1 MQEAN
6 SVCSFSLH
14 TKGSGQKALKSRAHM
29 FGPHRKEAS
38 HSESWYVKSIS
49 FTIEGKYI
57 ND

>member
-38 HSESWYVKSIS
+38 HSES
-49 FTIEGKYI
+49 
-57 ND
+57 